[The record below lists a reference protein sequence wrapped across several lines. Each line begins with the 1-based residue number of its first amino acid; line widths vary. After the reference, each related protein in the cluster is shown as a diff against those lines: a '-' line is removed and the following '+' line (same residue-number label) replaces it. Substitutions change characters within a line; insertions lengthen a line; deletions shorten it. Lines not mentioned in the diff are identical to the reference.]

1 MKLKLIAMILT
12 ISLCFA
18 LAACGSGTTGASTT
32 AVTVTSEPVAETTEA
47 PEAAATEEPAATE
60 ETEEVLSVEEVFNL
74 EDAENAY
81 TPDTLVFNAGSVEI
95 LWKDYYGAIAQ
106 VLYELNS
113 YYGITDLNEEVQE
126 GMTIADWVRGWSEE
140 YLRQLALLHEKAEEL
155 GIELTEEDQALIE
168 ADIDEQA
175 NTYFDGDREALF
187 AEMHVTEELYR
198 YQAEASMLYDKL
210 FTYYFGEDGQDLSDE
225 DAVAYVEDAG
235 YLYAKH
241 ILWSFT
247 DENGA
252 DLSDEEKEAAR
263 AQAQEVL
270 DELRAEDPANLG
282 SAFDRMMEHYSAD
295 PGLAAYPDGYYFQPG
310 DMVAVFEDAAT
321 ELAEGE
327 LSELVESDYGIH
339 LLYRPAMDADHIF
352 GYDSYSNAYT
362 LRYLAANELFTN
374 MADEWMDQQTVEY
387 AGDFENLD
395 LIGLMSFTA

>member
-1 MKLKLIAMILT
+1 MKLTAILLVLI
-12 ISLCFA
+12 LCLA
-18 LAACGSGTTGASTT
+18 LVGCGSSAGTAGTSTT
-32 AVTVTSEPVAETTEA
+32 AVSVTSEPAAETTEA
-47 PEAAATEEPAATE
+47 PAAE
-60 ETEEVLSVEEVFNL
+60 ETAAPAEDGESAETLSVEQVFNL
-74 EDAENAY
+74 EEAEKAY
-81 TPDTLVFNAGSVEI
+81 DLDTLVFNAGSVEI
-95 LWKDYYGAIAQ
+95 LWKDYYGSIAQ
-106 VLYELNS
+106 VLYELNT
-113 YYGITDLNEEVQE
+113 YYGITDLSEEVQE
-126 GMTIADWVRGWSEE
+126 GMTIGDWVLDWSEE

-155 GIELTEEDQALIE
+155 GIELTEEDQTLIE
-168 ADIDEQA
+168 ADITEQA
-175 NTYFDGDREALF
+175 DAYFEGDREALF
-187 AEMHVTEELYR
+187 EEMHITEDLFR
-198 YQAEASMLYDKL
+198 YQAEASLLYDKL
-210 FTYYFGEDGQDLSDE
+210 FAYYFGEDGEYLSDE

-252 DLSDEEKEAAR
+252 ELSDEEKDAAR
-263 AQAQEVL
+263 TQAQEVL

-327 LSELVESDYGIH
+327 LSELVESDYGVH

-374 MADEWMDQQTVEY
+374 MADEWMEQQTVAY
-387 AGDFENLD
+387 AEGFEDLD
-395 LIGLMSFTA
+395 LIALMSFAA